1 MAASLHQ
8 RFGMTRLRLP
18 PAVRIGCSGWQYRH
32 WRGNFYPTDVPAAR
46 WLEYYA
52 GHFDTVEINNSFYR
66 LPQAN
71 TFAEWRRRV
80 PRSFLYAVKASRYL
94 THLKKLKEPGPPV
107 SLFFS
112 RARALGG
119 RLGPVLYQLPP
130 RWPRNLERLETFLRT
145 LPRRRQHAIEF
156 RDPSWY
162 CDETF
167 ELLDR
172 YKAALCLHDM
182 AGSATG
188 RRLVGPFI
196 YLRLHGPQRYTGSY
210 SYRTLEAWAEWCA
223 GLHQQGMPVYAY
235 FNNDA
240 GGDAPRD
247 ALRLRELCERY
258 ERHTSQRR
266 RSAFAAP

>member
-1 MAASLHQ
+1 M
-8 RFGMTRLRLP
+8 
-18 PAVRIGCSGWQYRH
+18 RIGCSGWQYRH
-32 WRGNFYPTDVPAAR
+32 WQGSFYPTALSAAG

-52 GHFDTVEINNSFYR
+52 THFDTVEINNSFYR
-66 LPQAN
+66 LPQAE

-80 PRSFLYAVKASRYL
+80 PQSFIYALKASRYL

-107 SLFFS
+107 ALFFS
-112 RARALGG
+112 RARALGR

-130 RWPRNLERLETFLRT
+130 RWPRNLERLETFLRI
-145 LPRRRQHAIEF
+145 LPRRRLHAIEF

-182 AGSATG
+182 VRFATG
-188 RRLVGPFI
+188 RRLVGPFV
-196 YLRLHGPQRYTGSY
+196 YVRFHGPQPYTGRY
-210 SYRTLEAWAEWCA
+210 SDQTLEAWAEWCA
-223 GLHQQGMPVYAY
+223 GCHHQGMPVYAY

-240 GGDAPRD
+240 RGDAPRD
-247 ALRLRELCERY
+247 ALRLRRLCERY
-258 ERHTSQRR
+258 NALTPHRGPIEA
-266 RSAFAAP
+266 RSKRIASMA